1 MKLGEWIYFLR
12 KGLIA
17 VAAALGQLGLALS
30 DISHGGSAITA
41 AEWVQIALAGLG
53 ALGVVAVSNGPR
65 PGSTSTV
72 PDDDYAGKHEA

>member
-17 VAAALGQLGLALS
+17 IAAGLGQLGLALS
-30 DISHGGSAITA
+30 DISHGGSAITG

-65 PGSTSTV
+65 PGSSTE
-72 PDDDYAGKHEA
+72 PDDDGYTGKHEA